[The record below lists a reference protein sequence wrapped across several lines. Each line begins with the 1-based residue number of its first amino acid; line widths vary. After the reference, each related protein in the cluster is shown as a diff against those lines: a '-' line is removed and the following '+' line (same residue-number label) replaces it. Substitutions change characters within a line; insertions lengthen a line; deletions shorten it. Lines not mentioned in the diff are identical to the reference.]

1 MLQSCRFYVR
11 TTFSN
16 ILTLLLRKM
25 HVYICVCHLAWWWFH
40 NTHTSQLSLQQINK
54 GKLINL
60 QMLECV
66 VSAAH
71 LLLVVYLAE
80 LWDVSGWNASWESSL
95 TLYKTCIFWMV
106 LLEIVLCND
115 FLKMIVEI
123 RLYQI
128 KGQVSLYFSA
138 WLCVN
143 TLYTGELCWLTQSRP
158 ATQLSTVKCPKPLC
172 WLTTCVIVFSITV

>member
-1 MLQSCRFYVR
+1 MGCWNIVSLSRQTHANVSVMLQSCRFYVR

-95 TLYKTCIFWMV
+95 TLYKTKFFADVKNDLHILNGVAWDSAVQWLFKNDCRDK
-106 LLEIVLCND
+106 IVSNKRTSESVFFSLALC
-115 FLKMIVEI
+115 
-123 RLYQI
+123 
-128 KGQVSLYFSA
+128 
-138 WLCVN
+138 
-143 TLYTGELCWLTQSRP
+143 
-158 ATQLSTVKCPKPLC
+158 
-172 WLTTCVIVFSITV
+172 